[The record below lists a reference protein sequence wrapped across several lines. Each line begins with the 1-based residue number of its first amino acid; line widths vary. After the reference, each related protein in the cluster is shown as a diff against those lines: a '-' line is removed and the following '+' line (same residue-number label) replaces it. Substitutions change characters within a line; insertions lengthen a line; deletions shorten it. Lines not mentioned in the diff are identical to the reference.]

1 MRGESRASACS
12 LLTFSS
18 AAVGRGEGE
27 PAPSLQRREE
37 TAFSWWGREGFGFF
51 FDAKQCGSGQRHFLT
66 LPAGGEGL
74 WVNANVLI

>member
-1 MRGESRASACS
+1 MRSESRASACS
-12 LLTFSS
+12 FLTFSS

-51 FDAKQCGSGQRHFLT
+51 FPAPREDAKQCGSGQRHFLT

-74 WVNANVLI
+74 